1 MKPTIHGRSAGRHY
15 AVARAGDQ
23 AWREREAQQ
32 ELYRPIRFD
41 DIPEADWDRI
51 EDLEQQMF
59 ERERAARKGE

>member
-1 MKPTIHGRSAGRHY
+1 MKPTIHGRSAGR

-23 AWREREAQQ
+23 VWRETEAGQ

-41 DIPEADWDRI
+41 DIPEHDWDRV
-51 EDLEQQMF
+51 EELEQQMF